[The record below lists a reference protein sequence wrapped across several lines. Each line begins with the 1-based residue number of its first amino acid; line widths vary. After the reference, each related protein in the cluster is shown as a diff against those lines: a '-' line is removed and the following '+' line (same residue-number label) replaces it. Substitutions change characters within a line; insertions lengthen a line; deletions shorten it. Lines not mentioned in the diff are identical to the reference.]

1 MIKDPSASAG
11 APAII
16 AGVAAAFAA
25 GFLALGLLNFIAKK
39 ERFRYFAVY
48 CFAVGLLALVL

>member
-1 MIKDPSASAG
+1 IKDPSASAG